1 MELWRILVRHFFA
14 DFDANVTQT
23 LGILAVPGAFFVLVF
38 QPLMFHGWDLVGVRF
53 LFVSL
58 SMIVM
63 GIMVVAKWDALFP
76 DKRDYLILTPL
87 PLKLSTLFLA
97 KATALAIV
105 LALFLAD
112 VNFFATFFWPGIDGG
127 RGTLSILGSH
137 IAATFAGGLFAA
149 LAIVTLQGLVFTLF
163 GGKWLRR
170 ISVLL
175 QTVLMALLVMLLFLS
190 PLLGTALPGLVRHHN
205 PLVYWFPGYWYAG
218 FYERLRPATGNAV
231 LLDLGRIATR
241 ALAAVSALFTLVYL
255 AGYRRH
261 ARRILEAPEPPP
273 AGAVRRGMETA
284 ADRFLLRN
292 PIERGIFHFV
302 GQTILRSTRHRLFL
316 AVYTGFGAAL
326 AVMSYGSGRSGLLR
340 LPLMLSFILV
350 SGLRAAFNFPCELNA
365 NWLFRE
371 CEGDWTRECAS
382 ATRKWVLTCGVAPLF
397 LLFVPM
403 ELICFRWTAALFH
416 LAFGMTLSILLAE
429 TLFAGFRK
437 VPFTCSYLA
446 GKVNLVGLSVVY
458 IFGFTMYS
466 GTMASFEEWLG
477 QWPIA
482 ATGFFAAAAVTWM
495 GFGRWREA
503 ESSIEFEDAG
513 EPAVRTL
520 EIEA

>member
-1 MELWRILVRHFFA
+1 
-14 DFDANVTQT
+14 
-23 LGILAVPGAFFVLVF
+23 
-38 QPLMFHGWDLVGVRF
+38 
-53 LFVSL
+53 
-58 SMIVM
+58 
-63 GIMVVAKWDALFP
+63 
-76 DKRDYLILTPL
+76 
-87 PLKLSTLFLA
+87 
-97 KATALAIV
+97 
-105 LALFLAD
+105 
-112 VNFFATFFWPGIDGG
+112 
-127 RGTLSILGSH
+127 
-137 IAATFAGGLFAA
+137 
-149 LAIVTLQGLVFTLF
+149 
-163 GGKWLRR
+163 
-170 ISVLL
+170 
-175 QTVLMALLVMLLFLS
+175 
-190 PLLGTALPGLVRHHN
+190 
-205 PLVYWFPGYWYAG
+205 
-218 FYERLRPATGNAV
+218 
-231 LLDLGRIATR
+231 
-241 ALAAVSALFTLVYL
+241 
-255 AGYRRH
+255 
-261 ARRILEAPEPPP
+261 
-273 AGAVRRGMETA
+273 
-284 ADRFLLRN
+284 
-292 PIERGIFHFV
+292 
-302 GQTILRSTRHRLFL
+302 
-316 AVYTGFGAAL
+316 
-326 AVMSYGSGRSGLLR
+326 MSYGSGRSGLLR

-403 ELICFRWTAALFH
+403 ELTCFRWTAALFH